1 VIIGKRGRRNVR
13 EGKRVRFNPY
23 GLVGVMLVAA
33 ASVAIAA
40 DAASLIKQ
48 RQAHYKQI
56 GAASKGIHDE
66 LNKPTP
72 DAAVIQG
79 FARQIDGLAPQI
91 PTWFPKGTGPEAG
104 VKTAAKP
111 EIWTNPT
118 GFAQAA
124 SGFAAEAHKFDG
136 VAQGGNVDAIR
147 AEYVSL
153 GKACFTCHSQFRAKE

>member
-1 VIIGKRGRRNVR
+1 M
-13 EGKRVRFNPY
+13 RVKFNPY
-23 GLVGVMLVAA
+23 WLVGALVAGA

-40 DAASLIKQ
+40 DAASLIKD
-48 RQAHYKQI
+48 RQGHMKQV

-66 LNKPTP
+66 LNKPAP

-79 FARQIDGLAPQI
+79 FARQLDGLAPQI
-91 PTWFPKGTGPEAG
+91 PSWFPKGTGPEAG

-111 EIWTNPT
+111 EVWTNPT

-124 SGFAAEAHKFDG
+124 SGFAAEARKFDG
-136 VAQGGNVDAIR
+136 VAQTGQIEAIR
-147 AEYVSL
+147 AEYVNL